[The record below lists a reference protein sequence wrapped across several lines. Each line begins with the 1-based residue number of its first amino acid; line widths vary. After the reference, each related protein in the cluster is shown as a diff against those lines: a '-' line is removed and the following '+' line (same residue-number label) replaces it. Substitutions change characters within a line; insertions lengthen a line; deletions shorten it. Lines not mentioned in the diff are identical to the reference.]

1 MNESQQQQVTCRS
14 CQNQHAPLP
23 QSVSQPVTHLLHL
36 FHIHREVGDTLRDM
50 PGNQMRTNVLGVGSS
65 YHHLSI
71 QSSCSSCWLNFLIA
85 SGDVKPWWLTEEHL
99 GGNLEWGRFG
109 QFLFGI
115 SHRIPSFVASGLCVI
130 IVVSLSL
137 ASIGLQTSDVLQSRF
152 SRMRLRSWFWP
163 WLFMFTFLAPKSPKS
178 PNAKSASTQLWD
190 LAFPKAGILYA
201 PLKRSRF
208 ILNLFFHPLTQAIEF
223 FFILRKADFI

>member
-1 MNESQQQQVTCRS
+1 MNQSQQQQVTCRS

-36 FHIHREVGDTLRDM
+36 FHIHREVGDTLRDV
-50 PGNQMRTNVLGVGSS
+50 PGNHLRTNVLGVGNS
-65 YHHLSI
+65 YYHLSI

-99 GGNLEWGRFG
+99 GGNLEWSRFG

-115 SHRIPSFVASGLCVI
+115 SHGIPSFVASGLCVV

-137 ASIGLQTSDVLQSRF
+137 ARIALQTSDVLQQRLQPPNF
-152 SRMRLRSWFWP
+152 SSE
-163 WLFMFTFLAPKSPKS
+163 
-178 PNAKSASTQLWD
+178 
-190 LAFPKAGILYA
+190 ILS
-201 PLKRSRF
+201 KIWVNSCIF
-208 ILNLFFHPLTQAIEF
+208 E
-223 FFILRKADFI
+223 